1 MKRRKMIY
9 LDNAA
14 TTYPK
19 PDEVVRRVGECLR
32 ELGGN
37 PGRGSH
43 GMALAAAEEVYRCR
57 RAAAELLGSTH
68 PERVVFTMN
77 ATQALNIAIK
87 GMVRPGDHVLCS
99 DMEHNA
105 VWRPLHRLHEAG
117 VITYD
122 VFDTY
127 PDAAVRTE
135 DMILSSIMSRLT
147 PKTSLIVCGH
157 ASNICSATLPIEAI
171 GRLCRRLGLRLIVD
185 ASQSVGA
192 YPINMEGMGIDVL
205 CLPGHKGLYGPQGC
219 GLMLLGEG
227 VNPSTLMEGGNGV
240 DSLRGDMG
248 DSLPERYEPGT
259 LPTPALAGLRA
270 GIEFVGE
277 IGVETVLKHEIG
289 LCELAKAEL
298 SSIPGVT
305 VYAPRQRGGILLFS
319 VNGHSSEDVG
329 RYLDSQGI
337 CVRPGFHCA
346 ALGHRTLGTPAGGA
360 VRASFGYFNTERE
373 VEALVRAM
381 RGMAR

>member
-1 MKRRKMIY
+1 MKRKKMIY

-14 TTYPK
+14 TTFPK
-19 PDEVVRRVGECLR
+19 PDEVAQRVGISLK

-43 GMALAAAEEVYRCR
+43 HMALAAAEEVYRCR
-57 RAAAELLGSTH
+57 REAAALLGSSH

-77 ATQALNIAIK
+77 ATQALNVAIK
-87 GMVRPGDHVLCS
+87 GLVHPGDHVLCS

-105 VWRPLHRLHEAG
+105 VWRPLCRLAEAG
-117 VITYD
+117 IIQFD

-127 PDAAVRTE
+127 PDAPIRTE
-135 DMILSSIMSRLT
+135 DMILSSITSRLT
-147 PKTSLIVCGH
+147 PKTSLIVCAH
-157 ASNICSATLPIEAI
+157 ASNICSATLPLEAI
-171 GRLCRRLGLRLIVD
+171 GRLCRQRGIRLVVD
-185 ASQSVGA
+185 ASQSAGA
-192 YPINMEGMGIDVL
+192 LPIDMERMGIDAL

-227 VNPSTLMEGGNGV
+227 VEPAPLLEGGNGV

-248 DSLPERYEPGT
+248 DSLPERYEAGT
-259 LPTPALAGLRA
+259 LPTPAIAGLRA
-270 GIEFVGE
+270 GMTFVRQTGT
-277 IGVETVLKHEIG
+277 ETILRQEVA
-289 LCELAKAEL
+289 LCEQAKEGL
-298 SSIPGVT
+298 RSIPGIS
-305 VYAPRQRGGILLFS
+305 VYAPQQRGGILLFS
-319 VNGHSSEDVG
+319 VNGHSSEEVG
-329 RYLDSQGI
+329 TYLDSQGI

-346 ALGHRTLGTPAGGA
+346 ALGHRTLGTPTGGA